1 MPLDLLFSGWSRVT
15 AEAGACIGHLETD
28 RIEHY
33 LHVAEERGTEPR
45 KLLLEAISE
54 VYFVRQ
60 EEDAEVAACRIQI
73 RLVGSRS
80 Q

>member
-1 MPLDLLFSGWSRVT
+1 M
-15 AEAGACIGHLETD
+15 
-28 RIEHY
+28 
-33 LHVAEERGTEPR
+33 R
-45 KLLLEAISE
+45 KILLEAISE

-60 EEDAEVAACRIQI
+60 EEDAELAACRIRI

>member
-1 MPLDLLFSGWSRVT
+1 MPLDLLFSGWFRIT
-15 AEAGACIGHLETD
+15 AVAGACVGHLETD

-33 LHVAEERGTEPR
+33 LHVAEKRGTEPR
-45 KLLLEAISE
+45 KILLEAISD

-60 EEDAEVAACRIQI
+60 EEDAEVAACRIRI